1 MHLIVMSG
9 SLCWRCKYI
18 AMLAYPEEGDQD
30 NLFDDMEEENPP
42 CNVHNAL
49 ETNDLI
55 NEKWKW

>member
-1 MHLIVMSG
+1 MQVYRH
-9 SLCWRCKYI
+9 
-18 AMLAYPEEGDQD
+18 AYPEEGDQD
-30 NLFDDMEEENPP
+30 DLFDDMEEENPP

>member
-1 MHLIVMSG
+1 MQVYRH
-9 SLCWRCKYI
+9 
-18 AMLAYPEEGDQD
+18 AYPEEGDQD
-30 NLFDDMEEENPP
+30 NLFYDMEEENSP